1 MKKTINYLAVAGFLL
16 IGISSCDNEDAA
28 MPTAEI
34 QIENNLLEVNQSM
47 EVHFT
52 GSADNV
58 VVYPGDTDHDY
69 ELREESNSG
78 LVVNKGLFTYAYST
92 PGVYKVVCV
101 ATNHA
106 KEGSIVLSDTCSLY
120 VKVID
125 DCTEIERISAP
136 QVLYDEVFAQEF
148 NSSDWLLPLPR
159 KIKFKTSTPSVSMSQ
174 KLKFYIDSQS
184 TQILIDGNEFNS
196 NSKYDMTKT
205 HEIKTVSNEGTS
217 RTYSL
222 YTLNYGEFKDF
233 TVAGMPGVV
242 ERNEYDYSYYEINLK
257 VDSDVDLTSLTP
269 GFTLYSE
276 QERVYVGDAE
286 QMSGVSMVDFSNPV
300 TYRFVV
306 SHPDNPEIKI
316 ESKCVVTITK

>member
-1 MKKTINYLAVAGFLL
+1 MKKTIYYFAVAVLVFL
-16 IGISSCDNEDAA
+16 GISSCDNEDAA

-34 QIENNLLEVNQSM
+34 MIENNLLEVNQSM
-47 EVHFT
+47 EMHFT

-58 VVYPGDTDHDY
+58 VVYPGDADHDY

-78 LVVNKGLFTYAYST
+78 LVVNKGLFTYSYST

-136 QVLYDEVFAQEF
+136 QVLYDEVFAREV

-184 TQILIDGNEFNS
+184 TEVFVDGNAFNS
-196 NSKYDMTKT
+196 NSKYDMTKPHDVMT
-205 HEIKTVSNEGTS
+205 LSNEGSS
-217 RTYSL
+217 RSYRL
-222 YTLNYGEFKDF
+222 YTLNYGEFKEF
-233 TVAGMPGVV
+233 SVAGVNAVV
-242 ERNEYDYSYYEINLK
+242 ERNEYDYSYYEINIK
-257 VDSDVDLTSLTP
+257 VDSDVDVTTLKPEFS
-269 GFTLYSE
+269 LYSE
-276 QERVYVGDAE
+276 LEHPYVGDVE
-286 QMSGVSMVDFSNPV
+286 QVSGVSVVDFSNPV
-300 TYRFVV
+300 IYRFVV
-306 SHPDNPEIKI
+306 THTDNPDIKL
-316 ESKCVVTITK
+316 ESKCLVTVSK